1 MLLYRTRRR
10 PPLTPAG
17 ESPCDR
23 ASGFLAHA
31 EPVEREGA
39 APYRSRGR
47 LRASCSAR
55 TSIAD
60 LRSDGRHD
68 HCAALARGGASLF
81 FSSGKPDT
89 LS

>member
-1 MLLYRTRRR
+1 MLPYRTPRRL
-10 PPLTPAG
+10 PLTPTG
-17 ESPCDR
+17 ESPRDR
-23 ASGFLAHA
+23 ASGLLADG
-31 EPVEREGA
+31 EPIEREGA
-39 APYRSRGR
+39 VPYRSRGR
-47 LRASCSAR
+47 LRTSCSAR

-60 LRSDGRHD
+60 LGPDGKHD

>member
-1 MLLYRTRRR
+1 MLPYRTRRR
-10 PPLTPAG
+10 LPLTPAC

-23 ASGFLAHA
+23 ASGLLADA
-31 EPVEREGA
+31 EPIEREGA
-39 APYRSRGR
+39 APCRSRGR
-47 LRASCSAR
+47 LRASRRAR

-60 LRSDGRHD
+60 RRPDGQHD
-68 HCAALARGGASLF
+68 HCVALARGGASLF

>member
-1 MLLYRTRRR
+1 MLPYRTPRRL
-10 PPLTPAG
+10 PLTPAG
-17 ESPCDR
+17 ESLRDR
-23 ASGFLAHA
+23 ASGSPAGA
-31 EPVEREGA
+31 EPSEREDA
-39 APYRSRGR
+39 APCRTRGR
-47 LRASCSAR
+47 LRASRSAR

-60 LRSDGRHD
+60 RRPDGRYD